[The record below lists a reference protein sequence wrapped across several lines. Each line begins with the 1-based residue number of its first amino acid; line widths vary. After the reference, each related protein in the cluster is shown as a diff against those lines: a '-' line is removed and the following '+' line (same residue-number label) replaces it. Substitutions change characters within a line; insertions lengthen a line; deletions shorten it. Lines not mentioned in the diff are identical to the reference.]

1 MSGRWLVSGVAVVV
15 VAVLAGL
22 APAVAASCRH
32 PSVPV
37 PRQEP
42 KYSSGPTELVSGLY
56 IQGGA
61 VPPPPCRPEPRGPYG
76 GMLIVRSGGQVVVR
90 RNVASGHLAHILL
103 APGTYERR
111 GRLTNGP
118 ELGPVKVI
126 VRSGQRVRQDL
137 FEDVP

>member
-1 MSGRWLVSGVAVVV
+1 MSGRWSVSGVV
-15 VAVLAGL
+15 VLAAGAL
-22 APAVAASCRH
+22 AGSAPAVPTSCPH

-37 PRQEP
+37 PRHEP
-42 KYSSGPTELVSGLY
+42 KYTAGSPALVSGLY

-76 GMLIVRSGGQVVVR
+76 GRLVVRNGGRVVVR
-90 RNVASGHLAHILL
+90 RSDASGHLAHIPL
-103 APGTYERR
+103 APGTYELR
-111 GRLTNGP
+111 GRITNGP
-118 ELGPVKVI
+118 ELGSVKVI